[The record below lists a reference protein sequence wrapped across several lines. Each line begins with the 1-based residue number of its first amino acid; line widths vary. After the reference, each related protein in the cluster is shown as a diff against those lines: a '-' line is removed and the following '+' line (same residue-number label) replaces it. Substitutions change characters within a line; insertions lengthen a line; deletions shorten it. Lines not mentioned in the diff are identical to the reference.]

1 MLSATD
7 VHYLMGLLTSVSTPE
22 SVEIMLGDFVHDA
35 GIDKCRDVDVTVT
48 YKDADGLI
56 SAFKGIEVKKHSR
69 PLDVTHVEQLVAKFN
84 DMSDISHR
92 AIVSASGYT
101 QSALKKAEA
110 HGVDLFSLIHWDNP
124 MEGFE
129 HIRFPPGFFIKQ
141 RTLIWVDRPR
151 IAFNPNEHIPDQVRN
166 QITNQ
171 SHIRDSDGERD
182 STCKT
187 VQDSSR
193 RVSQAVLRTV
203 IDQEPIKSMAPGTE
217 MNVKYLSRKIG
228 DFYLDLEESKL
239 HLHEALIEGNVKW
252 IEKSVW
258 PEFKV
263 LVKEGELSPY
273 VGCAIA
279 ELSHGNLIGFT
290 VSQVDRSLK
299 LINIPLS
306 DRNQKKIR
314 LHKLR

>member
-7 VHYLMGLLTSVSTPE
+7 VHYLIGLLTSISTPE

-35 GIDKCRDVDVTVT
+35 SIDKRRDVDVTVT

-69 PLDVTHVEQLVAKFN
+69 PLNVTHIEQLAAKLR
-84 DMSDISHR
+84 DMPDVSHK

-101 QSALKKAEA
+101 QPALRKAEA
-110 HGVDLFSLIHWDNP
+110 HGVDLFSLIPWDNP
-124 MEGFE
+124 TEGFE
-129 HIRFPPGFFIKQ
+129 HVRFPPGFFIQ
-141 RTLIWVDRPR
+141 HRTLNWVDGPR
-151 IAFNPNEHIPDQVRN
+151 IAFNPNEQIPDQIRN
-166 QITNQ
+166 KLTKQ
-171 SHIRDSDGERD
+171 SRILKADGECD
-182 STCKT
+182 DTCKN
-187 VQDSSR
+187 VKDLSQR
-193 RVSQAVLRTV
+193 MSQALLRTV
-203 IDQEPIKSMAPGTE
+203 MDREPIKTMSLDTK

-228 DFYLDLEESKL
+228 DFYLDIKGEKL
-239 HLHEALIEGNVKW
+239 HLQEALIQGNVKW
-252 IEKSVW
+252 SEKTVL

-263 LVKEGELSPY
+263 LVKEGELLPY

-279 ELSHGNLIGFT
+279 ELSDGNLIGFT